1 MVEVALVSSKPGLGI
16 HVPSLLGAPPTY
28 YPWEPLADTGL
39 PRLDQ
44 GHRGRCHGGLK
55 STWLRNLGLRDWGKV
70 AHVSLQVRASVDH
83 KSV

>member
-16 HVPSLLGAPPTY
+16 HVQSLLGAPPTY

-44 GHRGRCHGGLK
+44 GHRGRYHGG
-55 STWLRNLGLRDWGKV
+55 LRNLGLRDWGEV